1 MSDDNNNLDNGPNV
15 DALFEED
22 PGSLAGLEDDDD
34 LEDLDLK
41 NLDTKIWLVK
51 VRSKGGSIHMIIL
64 QSHLRQSLGYRSP
77 SSFQKNGRKSM
88 KKTPTLEAYGYTVS
102 KYSSLFLVEAYNLIT
117 NLQSSSLLR

>member
-51 VRSKGGSIHMIIL
+51 VRS
-64 QSHLRQSLGYRSP
+64 
-77 SSFQKNGRKSM
+77 
-88 KKTPTLEAYGYTVS
+88 TLTRY
-102 KYSSLFLVEAYNLIT
+102 I
-117 NLQSSSLLR
+117 

>member
-1 MSDDNNNLDNGPNV
+1 MSDDNNNNDNGPNV

-51 VRSKGGSIHMIIL
+51 VRSKVARHI
-64 QSHLRQSLGYRSP
+64 
-77 SSFQKNGRKSM
+77 
-88 KKTPTLEAYGYTVS
+88 
-102 KYSSLFLVEAYNLIT
+102 
-117 NLQSSSLLR
+117 